1 MLFLCFLKL
10 QDLQTIVLRLK
21 DTAELVKHQD
31 LFCLTTH
38 TLAYFA
44 IANTFETNIQQVQCS
59 SFYAGTGCNF
69 ELTFDYCQIN
79 ASIAC

>member
-1 MLFLCFLKL
+1 M
-10 QDLQTIVLRLK
+10 IVLRLK
-21 DTAELVKHQD
+21 DTAELVKNQD
-31 LFCLTTH
+31 LFCLT

-44 IANTFETNIQQVQCS
+44 IANTFKTNIQQVQCS
-59 SFYAGTGCNF
+59 SFHAGTGCNF